1 MGASCPGRRHWE
13 GRQKRNIQ
21 CRPNRVALTLAK
33 FSTVVRKKLLY
44 LIELFLSDRLGKLY
58 NFFYCCKLFIV
69 DFDRNKMT
77 QRRKK
82 IVINLNRYKT
92 CHFK

>member
-33 FSTVVRKKLLY
+33 FSTVVRKKLLS
-44 LIELFLSDRLGKLY
+44 LIELFLSYRLGKQNDTKTQENCDKFEQIQNL
-58 NFFYCCKLFIV
+58 LLQIIV
-69 DFDRNKMT
+69 IC
-77 QRRKK
+77 KK
-82 IVINLNRYKT
+82 IN
-92 CHFK
+92 C